1 MAHTAADV
9 SENAQTR
16 HELNGLWKKVD
27 EMGNIVNGNG
37 KEGLRTALAVLNVK
51 FDQSA
56 KDIST
61 VKDEV
66 EDVRQSLKEIKP
78 VVQALQSDLDTR
90 KEYIKQRRASEWTL
104 RVGVLLLVIEA
115 LYRSY
120 LTGIVA

>member
-1 MAHTAADV
+1 MTYTTADV
-9 SENAQTR
+9 SEHAQTR
-16 HELNGLWKKVD
+16 RELNGLWSRVD
-27 EMGNIVNGNG
+27 EIGSIVNGNG
-37 KEGLRTALAVLNVK
+37 KEGLRTTLAVLNVK

-56 KDIST
+56 RDITS
-61 VKDEV
+61 VKEEV
-66 EDVRQSLKEIKP
+66 EDVIESIEEIKP